1 MSKKTIKTKA
11 LQSLQKAFAICNRAA
26 VLKSDDVQAVYQQE
40 IYNQQERRRFLGN
53 LTKAAI
59 AVSAAGAYQSC
70 KPERTQPTIAIV
82 GAGIAG
88 LYAMHILKKAGYN
101 ATVYEASKRC
111 GGRVFTVK
119 DMMGPGLWTEMG
131 AEFIDTNHED
141 IHTLCKEFNLQLLD
155 RNKDFSAGLTEYGY
169 FFDNKSYSLENLVN
183 EMKPFRAQMI
193 KDVDSLSD
201 EIGFETFSKADQQFD
216 NMSIMDYVD
225 GAGVKGWL
233 REMFDM
239 AYTSEFGT
247 DASKQSAI
255 SMLSMFNPANESKN
269 DLFGPSDERYSVIG
283 GNHQISENLEK
294 LYKEHIQFDHY
305 LTAISSNNSK
315 QYVLSFKQ
323 AGGKITDVVADYVI
337 MTVPFS
343 ILREVD
349 LKIQLPAWKTNAIKN
364 MTYGQSTKIFLGVN
378 ERTWRDQGFAGYLF
392 SDNGLQNGYDGT
404 QMQGGNKGR
413 GGFTIN
419 LGGERSVA
427 IGNRTPKDLE
437 AEYLPLLDAC
447 FKGVKDVYN
456 GICQRWYWP
465 GYALS
470 KGSYTGFTVGQYTTI
485 CGATAKP
492 VDNLFFAGEHCSYEF
507 QGFMNGAAKT
517 GREAAEAV
525 ISKLNA

>member
-1 MSKKTIKTKA
+1 MSEKTIKTKT
-11 LQSLQKAFAICNRAA
+11 LQSLQKAFTVCNRAA
-26 VLKSDDVQAVYQQE
+26 VLNTNDLNAVYQQAVH
-40 IYNQQERRRFLGN
+40 NRQQRRRFLSN
-53 LTKAAI
+53 IAKTAI
-59 AVSAAGAYQSC
+59 AVGAAGVYQSC

-88 LYAMHILKKAGYN
+88 LYALHILKKAGYN
-101 ATVYEASKRC
+101 ATVYEASNRC

-141 IHTLCKEFNLQLLD
+141 IHLLCKEFNLKLLD
-155 RNKDFSAGLTEYGY
+155 RNEDFASGLTEYGY
-169 FFDNKSYSLENLVN
+169 FFDNKSYSFEDLLR
-183 EMKPFRAQMI
+183 EMKPFRAQMV
-193 KDVDSLSD
+193 KDVDAISD
-201 EIGFETFSKADQQFD
+201 EIGFENFSKADQQFD

-225 GAGVKGWL
+225 GHGVKGWL

-239 AYTSEFGT
+239 AYTSEYGT
-247 DASKQSAI
+247 DAAKQSAI
-255 SMLSMFNPANESKN
+255 SMLSIFNPANEEKN

-283 GNHQISENLEK
+283 GNNQIAENLEK
-294 LYKEHIQFDHY
+294 LYKGNIRFSQY
-305 LTAISSNNSK
+305 LTAINSNSNK
-315 QYVLSFKQ
+315 QYLLSFKE

-349 LKIQLPAWKTNAIKN
+349 FNIQLPTWKMNAIRN

-378 ERTWRDQGFAGYLF
+378 ERTWRNQGFAGYMF

-404 QMQGGNKGR
+404 QMQGGNKGM

-427 IGNRTPKDLE
+427 IGNRTSKDLE

-447 FKGVKDVYN
+447 YKGVKDAYN
-456 GICQRWYWP
+456 GKCQRWYWP

-492 VDNLFFAGEHCSYEF
+492 VDNMFFAGEHCSFEF

-517 GREAAEAV
+517 GREAAEA
-525 ISKLNA
+525 IIAKLKA